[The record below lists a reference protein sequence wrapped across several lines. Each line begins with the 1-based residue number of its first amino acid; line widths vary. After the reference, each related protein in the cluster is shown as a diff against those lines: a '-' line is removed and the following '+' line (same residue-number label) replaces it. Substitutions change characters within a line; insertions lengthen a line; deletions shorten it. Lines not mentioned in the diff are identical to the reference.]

1 MTAPRIPIVMMGT
14 SARTRGGIAAVVETY
29 REEGLFARWPIHYIA
44 SHCDGSFVAKGAV
57 AVTALFRLLAVLV
70 RHSNGVLHVHSASRA
85 SFWRK
90 CVFMGLAHLLRWR
103 VIFHLHGGGFARFF
117 CEECGPLQRA
127 IARFFL
133 DRAER
138 IVVVSETWER
148 WMRGVTS
155 NRRIFVIH
163 NPVTTGVRPRSAC
176 ETAGEAD
183 AVSHADRGLTPVGS
197 RFGREPGLVAFVGR
211 CEASKGVFDLLEAAN
226 LLRGTVPQVRLE
238 CAGDGDLA
246 KVARYVLALNLG
258 TRVSLPG
265 WIDRSAARELMRR
278 ASVFVLPS
286 YAEALPVSLL
296 EAMAEGCAVIATR
309 VGGIPDVITDEV
321 DGLLVPA
328 GHPEALAAAISRVL
342 RDPAF
347 ARSLGNAARETIAN
361 RYAAE
366 RSLERLEQLYAGL
379 GVRREALR
387 KVASAQTLQ
396 EIS

>member
-29 REEGLFARWPIHYIA
+29 RAEGLFERWPIRYIA
-44 SHCDGSFVAKGAV
+44 SHCDGPMLAKAAV
-57 AVTALFRLLAVLV
+57 AAAALLRLLAALV

-90 CVFMGLAHLLRWR
+90 CLFMGLAHLLRWR
-103 VIFHLHGGGFARFF
+103 VIFHLHGGGFARFADD
-117 CEECGPLQRA
+117 CGPVRRA
-127 IARFFL
+127 LLRFFL
-133 DRAER
+133 DRADR
-138 IVVVSETWER
+138 IVVVSQTWER
-148 WMRGVTS
+148 WMRGMTS
-155 NRRIFVIH
+155 NRRITVIH
-163 NPVTTGVRPRSAC
+163 NPVAVEQKPGTQSEFPPSVL
-176 ETAGEAD
+176 TAAG
-183 AVSHADRGLTPVGS
+183 GS
-197 RFGREPGLVAFVGR
+197 RNSNRGPSREPGLVAFVGR
-211 CEASKGVFDLLEAAN
+211 CEASKGIFDLLEAAN
-226 LLRGTVPQVRLE
+226 ELRGTIPQVRLE

-246 KVARYVLALNLG
+246 KVARYALALDLG
-258 TRVSLPG
+258 TRVSLRG
-265 WIDRSAARELMRR
+265 WIDRGAARELMRR

-296 EAMAEGCAVIATR
+296 EAMAEGCPVIATR

-328 GHPEALAAAISRVL
+328 GNPEALAAAISRVL

-379 GVRREALR
+379 GVRREAQR
-387 KVASAQTLQ
+387 KVAAAQTLQ

>member
-1 MTAPRIPIVMMGT
+1 MSAPSTPIVMMGT
-14 SARTRGGIAAVVETY
+14 DARTRGGIAAVIETY
-29 REEGLFARWPIHYIA
+29 RAEGLFARWPIHYIP
-44 SHCDGSFVAKGAV
+44 SHCDGSRLAKAAIAV
-57 AVTALFRLLAVLV
+57 AALFRLLAVLV

-90 CVFMGLAHLLRWR
+90 CVYMGFAHLLRWR
-103 VIFHLHGGGFARFF
+103 VIFHLHGGGFARFRAD
-117 CEECGPLQRA
+117 ECGPVRRA
-127 IARFFL
+127 IMRFFL
-133 DRAER
+133 DRADR

-155 NRRIFVIH
+155 NRRITVIH
-163 NPVTTGVRPRSAC
+163 NPVTLAEETRGRTPISSSEIGVRP
-176 ETAGEAD
+176 G
-183 AVSHADRGLTPVGS
+183 
-197 RFGREPGLVAFVGR
+197 FGREPGLVAFVGR
-211 CEASKGVFDLLEAAN
+211 CEAGKGIFDLLEAAH
-226 LLRGTVPQVRLE
+226 LLRGSVPQVRLE

-246 KVARYVLALNLG
+246 KVARYALALNLG

-265 WIDRSAARELMRR
+265 WIDRSGARALMRR

-296 EAMAEGCAVIATR
+296 EAMAEGCPVIATR

-328 GHPEALAAAISRVL
+328 GNPEALAAAIARVL

-347 ARSLGNAARETIAN
+347 ARALGNTARETIAN

-366 RSLERLEQLYAGL
+366 RSLERLEHLYAGL

-396 EIS
+396 ETS

>member
-29 REEGLFARWPIHYIA
+29 RAEGLFARWPIHYIA
-44 SHCDGSFVAKGAV
+44 SHCDGSFVVKGAL
-57 AVTALFRLLAVLV
+57 ALAALFRLLAVLV
-70 RHSNGVLHVHSASRA
+70 RNSTGVLHVHSASRA

-90 CVFMGLAHLLRWR
+90 CVYMAAAKALRWR
-103 VIFHLHGGGFARFF
+103 VIFHLHGGGFARFAD
-117 CEECGPLQRA
+117 ECGPVRRA
-127 IARFFL
+127 LLRSCL
-133 DRAER
+133 DRADR

-148 WMRGVTS
+148 WMRGMTS
-155 NRRIFVIH
+155 NRRITIIH
-163 NPVTTGVRPRSAC
+163 NPVTLEPQPGNSVPR
-176 ETAGEAD
+176 D
-183 AVSHADRGLTPVGS
+183 
-197 RFGREPGLVAFVGR
+197 PGLVAFVGR

-226 LLRGTVPQVRLE
+226 LLRGSIPQVRLE

-246 KVARYVLALNLG
+246 KVARYALALNLG

-265 WIDRSAARELMRR
+265 WIDRSGARALMRR

-296 EAMAEGCAVIATR
+296 EAMAEGCPVIATR

-328 GHPEALAAAISRVL
+328 GDPEALAAAISRVL

-387 KVASAQTLQ
+387 KVASARTLQ
-396 EIS
+396 ETS